1 MNEQKEIAIF
11 SFTGTGNKLNNCIC
25 EKLSKCG
32 YICEGYTTS
41 RLEGTEGLKAP
52 AMDMKT
58 WVGRQWGKK
67 SFLFIGAAGIAVRC
81 IAPYVRDKYTDSAV
95 LVMDERGDYVIPLLS
110 GHMGGAVEIARE
122 IEKAVHAAAVITTAT
137 DVRGKF
143 AVDVF
148 AKNNGLRITDRQLV
162 TRISAAV
169 LEEEPVGFYSDLPY
183 EEPFPDGLV
192 WCDGMEK
199 LADYA
204 YGIAVVEKHGTDSR
218 MENGHQ
224 EQKSGACRDVSGA
237 AGMKG
242 QGENILVLEMN
253 ETGGIVAGI
262 GCRRGTTKEQIQS
275 AFAKLLERHH
285 IGFKDIV
292 KLASIDLKKD
302 EPGILAFAWE
312 YRIPFYTYPAARLK
326 EVLGEMEGSDFVSK
340 ITGVDNVCERA
351 ARCGSLQGRLIQPKT
366 VIDGITFALV
376 EEKRILRFV

>member
-11 SFTGTGNKLNNCIC
+11 SFTGTGNKLNRHIC
-25 EKLSKCG
+25 GILSECG

-52 AMDMKT
+52 DVDMKT

-81 IAPYVRDKYTDSAV
+81 VAPYVRDKYTDSAV
-95 LVMDERGDYVIPLLS
+95 LCMDERGDYVIPLLS

-169 LEEEPVGFYSDLPY
+169 LEEEPVGFYSDLLY
-183 EEPFPDGLV
+183 EEPLPAGLV

-218 MENGHQ
+218 MAAGHQ
-224 EQKSGACRDVSGA
+224 E
-237 AGMKG
+237 

-275 AFAKLLERHH
+275 AFTKLLKRHH
-285 IGFKDIV
+285 IGFQDIV

-312 YRIPFYTYPAARLK
+312 YRIPFYTYPAERLK
-326 EVLGEMEGSDFVSK
+326 EVSGEMEGSDFVSK